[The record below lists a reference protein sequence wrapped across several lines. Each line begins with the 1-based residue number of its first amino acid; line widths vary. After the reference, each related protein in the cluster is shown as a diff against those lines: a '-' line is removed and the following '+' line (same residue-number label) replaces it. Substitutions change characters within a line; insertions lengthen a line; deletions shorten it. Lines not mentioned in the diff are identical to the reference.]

1 MARLYIAL
9 PHPPSEVYLTAL
21 LTEPSTIS
29 NAADDDDE
37 DAGHARHS
45 YFLLLNL
52 FILTDAEDIPSAS
65 LR

>member
-1 MARLYIAL
+1 MARLNIAL

-29 NAADDDDE
+29 NAADDDE

-45 YFLLLNL
+45 YFYLLNS
-52 FILTDAEDIPSAS
+52 FILTDAEDIPSA
-65 LR
+65 LVQ